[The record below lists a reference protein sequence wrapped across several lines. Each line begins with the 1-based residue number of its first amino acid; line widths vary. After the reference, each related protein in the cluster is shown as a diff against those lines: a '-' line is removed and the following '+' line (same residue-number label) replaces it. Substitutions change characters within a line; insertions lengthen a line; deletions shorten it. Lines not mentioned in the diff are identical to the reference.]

1 MVQEIVFNPALDFE
15 ETIPNLAINV
25 VEAMITGV
33 VKDTIDTTPYSKETD
48 VFAIGNYIT
57 DNIDVAMNLKKLG
70 KSLSQL
76 PTKTIPSTQSGE
88 GA

>member
-1 MVQEIVFNPALDFE
+1 MVQEIVFDPRRDIE
-15 ETIPNLAINV
+15 ETIPNLAMNV
-25 VEAMITGV
+25 TEAMITGV

-76 PTKTIPSTQSGE
+76 PTKTTPSTSNGE